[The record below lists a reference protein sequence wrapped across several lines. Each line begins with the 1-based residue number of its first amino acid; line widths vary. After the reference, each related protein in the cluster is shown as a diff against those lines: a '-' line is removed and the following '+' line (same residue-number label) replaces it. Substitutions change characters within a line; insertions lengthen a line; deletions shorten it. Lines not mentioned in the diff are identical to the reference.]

1 MAGSRRGTDGIPVDP
16 DGLHL
21 CLCPQVLEYNVL
33 GGKYQRGLTVL
44 VTLKA
49 LMEPREL
56 DADALQRALMVGWC
70 VELVSRV
77 GRAGGGEAT
86 WRRGAL
92 GGDRGAGLKLAS
104 GWFLCL

>member
-1 MAGSRRGTDGIPVDP
+1 MDP

-21 CLCPQVLEYNVL
+21 YPCPQVLEYNVL

-49 LMEPREL
+49 LTEPREL
-56 DADALQRALMVGWC
+56 DADRLQQALTVGWC

-77 GRAGGGEAT
+77 GS
-86 WRRGAL
+86 L
-92 GGDRGAGLKLAS
+92 PGAGVPWVGTGWAMRLKLAS
-104 GWFLCL
+104 GWFRCLWLLH